1 MKRIC
6 LLAALAGLYG
16 CTHHVDRTP
25 IGLAAPQAT
34 TNSVPSPPPPDSNAR
49 VTPPLRPPSSGEPP
63 LGGSGDFTDTRIPA
77 DSSRPSMTDAVSAVN
92 GQLEDVLFGYD
103 QFELTSQASA
113 SLQRDAQLLH
123 EILQEFPQLQ
133 VAVEG
138 HCDERG
144 SAEYNLGL
152 GDRRAARII
161 AALGQLGLPAGNFSP
176 VSYGKEAPQCT
187 ERNESCWSR
196 NRRAHFVVRTRST
209 E

>member
-6 LLAALAGLYG
+6 LLAALAALYG
-16 CTHHVDRTP
+16 CRHVDRTP
-25 IGLAAPQAT
+25 IVPMAAAT
-34 TNSVPSPPPPDSNAR
+34 PTNNVPPPPPPSSSATVN
-49 VTPPLRPPSSGEPP
+49 PPLRPISSDGRAPGE
-63 LGGSGDFTDTRIPA
+63 GDYTDTRIPA
-77 DSSRPSMTDAVSAVN
+77 DRSRPSLSEAVSTVN
-92 GQLEDVLFGYD
+92 GQLEDVYFAYD
-103 QFELTSQASA
+103 QFELSPQATA

-133 VAVEG
+133 VSVEG

-144 SAEYNLGL
+144 SAEYNIGL
-152 GDRRAARII
+152 GDRRTKRII
-161 AALGQLGLPAGNFSP
+161 AALGQIGLPGGNFSP

-187 ERNESCWSR
+187 DSSESCWSR